1 MSWIPVIRVP
11 LNVDLSQLSHFLRA
25 RGLMHR
31 ITEEGTHQ
39 QLWVQDPALV
49 EPVQELVQAWIEG
62 KLDLPEDRGPAASRA
77 MPSMPSPRQFPAT
90 LSLLL
95 FSALGALIGMQLVA
109 GGFLPWLTFEPLAL
123 TPGGVEFG
131 SWSQAMARGELWRLI
146 TPAFLHFSGFHILFN
161 GLWLWELG
169 RRLEAVMGWQTYL
182 LFVLV
187 TALAANVAQ
196 QLLGSSLFGGMS
208 GVVYALI
215 GYIWMRQRYAPHP
228 MLAVPPG
235 LIGFMLVW
243 LLLGLSGIID
253 HFIPGSVANGAHLG
267 GLLAGMAWALL
278 EIPSAAKRE

>member
-1 MSWIPVIRVP
+1 MSWIPVVKLP
-11 LNVDLSQLSHFLRA
+11 LDVDLSQLSRFLRG
-25 RGLMHR
+25 RGLLHR
-31 ITEEGTHQ
+31 ITEEGTCQ

-49 EPVQELVQAWIEG
+49 EPMEELVQAWRDG
-62 KLDLPEDRGPAASRA
+62 KLDLPDDNSPAASRA
-77 MPSMPSPRQFPAT
+77 MPDMPSPRQFPVT
-90 LSLLL
+90 LTLLL
-95 FSALGALIGMQLVA
+95 LSALGALVGTQLA
-109 GGFLPWLTFEPLAL
+109 ASGLLPWLTFEPLEL
-123 TPGGVEFG
+123 TAGGVEFG

-146 TPAFLHFSGFHILFN
+146 TPAFLHFSSFHILFN

-182 LFVLV
+182 LFALV

-228 MLAVPPG
+228 VLAVPPG

-253 HFIPGSVANGAHLG
+253 RFIPGSVANGAHLG

-278 EIPSAAKRE
+278 ETASAGKPK

>member
-1 MSWIPVIRVP
+1 MSWIPVVKVP
-11 LNVDLSQLSHFLRA
+11 LTVDLSQLSHFLRA
-25 RGLMHR
+25 RGLVHT
-31 ITEEGTHQ
+31 ITEEGAYQ

-49 EPVQELVQAWIEG
+49 EPVEELVQAWIEG
-62 KLDLPEDRGPAASRA
+62 KLDLPDDNTPAASRT
-77 MPSMPSPRQFPAT
+77 MPAMPSPRQFPAT
-90 LSLLL
+90 LGLLL
-95 FSALGALIGMQLVA
+95 LSALGALIGMQLVA
-109 GGFLPWLTFEPLAL
+109 GGLLPWLTFEPLEIKAQ
-123 TPGGVEFG
+123 GVEFG
-131 SWSQAMARGELWRLI
+131 SWAQAMARGELWRLI

-182 LFVLV
+182 LFALV

-228 MLAVPPG
+228 VLAIPPG

-253 HFIPGSVANGAHLG
+253 RFIPGSVANGAHLG

-278 EIPSAAKRE
+278 ETSSTPKQG

>member
-1 MSWIPVIRVP
+1 VSWIPVVKAP
-11 LNVDLSQLSHFLRA
+11 LKIDLNQLSRFLRD
-25 RGLMHR
+25 RGLVHR
-31 ITEEGTHQ
+31 ITEEGTYQ

-49 EPVQELVQAWIEG
+49 EPVAELVQAWLDG
-62 KLDLPEDRGPAASRA
+62 KLDLPERDKPAASRA
-77 MPSMPSPRQFPAT
+77 MPTMLSPRQFPAT
-90 LSLLL
+90 LILLL
-95 FSALGALIGMQLVA
+95 LSALGALIGMQLVA
-109 GGFLPWLTFEPLAL
+109 SGLLPWLTFEPLQL
-123 TPGGVEFG
+123 SPQGVEFG
-131 SWSQAMARGELWRLI
+131 SWPQAMARGELWRLI
-146 TPAFLHFSGFHILFN
+146 TPAFLHFSSFHILFN

-182 LFVLV
+182 LFALI

-196 QLLGSSLFGGMS
+196 HLLGSSLFGGMS
-208 GVVYALI
+208 GVVYALV

-228 MLAVPPG
+228 VLAVPPG

-278 EIPSAAKRE
+278 ETSSRGRG